1 MQNRGSG
8 SLQAEIGAIAAH
20 AGVIGKSISVAAEVE
35 LIIGLIEVA
44 NTEDELGFVVALE
57 SGARGDV
64 ENAVGAIAVV
74 GGVAA
79 TLRLKSINILGI
91 DLRAEVAGDIRVG
104 NRNTV
109 DQPARLMAAANM
121 QLIVDD
127 VSTGHIVRDQGHAV
141 GP

>member
-35 LIIGLIEVA
+35 LIVGLIEVA
-44 NTEDELGFVVALE
+44 NTEDELGFVVAFE

-64 ENAVGAIAVV
+64 KNAVSAVAVV

-79 TLRLKSINILGI
+79 ALRLQSINVLGI
-91 DLRAEVAGDIRVG
+91 DLRTEIAGDIGVWYG
-104 NRNTV
+104 NTI
-109 DQPARLMAAANM
+109 DQPACL
-121 QLIVDD
+121 
-127 VSTGHIVRDQGHAV
+127 
-141 GP
+141 